1 MAQYDF
7 LLYMATALFLFT
19 SVPTIFADIKN
30 KNCNIYNLPE
40 RVCVITGCAL
50 GIAYGM
56 SIGNMAVVV
65 SYTPSVC
72 IETVVLCVKTY
83 YAYQNGWW
91 PAKNPVEA
99 LHPAVPADPTEMTSV
114 IGDGHH

>member
-1 MAQYDF
+1 MAKYDF
-7 LLYMATALFLFT
+7 LLYMATALFL
-19 SVPTIFADIKN
+19 SCSIPTIFADIKN

-40 RVCVITGCAL
+40 CMLVIVACAL

-56 SIGNMAVVV
+56 SIQNMAVVI
-65 SYTPSVC
+65 SYSPSIC

-91 PAKNPVEA
+91 PAQALTEA
-99 LHPAVPADPTEMTSV
+99 ALTEAPHTSNT
-114 IGDGHH
+114 I